1 MLSLTPGGEEA
12 TPGVFL
18 FMADEKEGRGEDR
31 YTELTGGGGSPWAPG
46 PKPTGCVM
54 VTPAV
59 CPWADKHALSTP
71 VRHVLC

>member
-31 YTELTGGGGSPWAPG
+31 YTELTGGGGESLGSWAQTHRLCNG
-46 PKPTGCVM
+46 D
-54 VTPAV
+54 ASR
-59 CPWADKHALSTP
+59 LS
-71 VRHVLC
+71 LG